1 MSQFQVPSLAMLS
14 NPLPQVV
21 VSSDAFLAKK
31 QELEKK
37 YVDYPV
43 DDVKAPE
50 VQLDVQ
56 SEVPQPEKDKIV
68 IILHTKDVSQ
78 EDRELLKKF
87 GKIRDMNYSM
97 YNLPLEDLD
106 CHYLLVD
113 CREKLNKMHITRVDV
128 NKFKFVAYV
137 QPFQK
142 HDNIFEDF
150 LDDIN
155 VMTKFP
161 KDYKVA
167 FKSEFDDVLT
177 SMKRI
182 KNSSCFLSF
191 VSFLVN
197 GFQAVMKK

>member
-1 MSQFQVPSLAMLS
+1 MYIQMSFQVPSLAMLS

-21 VSSDAFLAKK
+21 KLAA
-31 QELEKK
+31 
-37 YVDYPV
+37 PV
-43 DDVKAPE
+43 DEVK
-50 VQLDVQ
+50 VDVQ
-56 SEVPQPEKDKIV
+56 PVQQPEVPQPEKDRIV

-87 GKIRDMNYSM
+87 GKVRDMNYSM
-97 YNLPLEDLD
+97 YNLPLENLECD
-106 CHYLLVD
+106 YLLVD
-113 CREKLNKMHITRVDV
+113 VTNKLNKLHITRVDV
-128 NKFKFVAYV
+128 DKFKFVAYV
-137 QPFQK
+137 HPFQK

-150 LDDIN
+150 LEDIN

-161 KDYKVA
+161 IDYKVA

-197 GFQAVMKK
+197 GFQALPKK

>member
-21 VSSDAFLAKK
+21 VSR

-37 YVDYPV
+37 YADYPV

-87 GKIRDMNYSM
+87 GKVRDMNYSM

-150 LDDIN
+150 LEDIN
-155 VMTKFP
+155 IMTKFP

>member
-1 MSQFQVPSLAMLS
+1 MSQLQIPSLAMLS

-37 YVDYPV
+37 YADYPV

-56 SEVPQPEKDKIV
+56 SEVLKPEKDKIV

>member
-1 MSQFQVPSLAMLS
+1 MSQLQIPSLAMLS

-37 YVDYPV
+37 YADYPV

-56 SEVPQPEKDKIV
+56 SEVLKPEKDKIV

-155 VMTKFP
+155 IMTKFP